1 MALGFNVSARNAF
14 LATIASL
21 VDAGTGAG
29 QLRLYSGT
37 RPATGAAITTQTLLA
52 TLTFSDPAFSAP
64 SNGSMTANSIGSDLS
79 ADASGT
85 ATWFRIVNSDGTFV
99 ADGNVGVFGSG
110 ADLELST
117 NVISAGG
124 SVSLVQATLNA
135 GNA

>member
-1 MALGFNVSARNAF
+1 MALGFNVTARNAF
-14 LATIASL
+14 LSTVASL

-29 QLRLYSGT
+29 LIRLYSGT
-37 RPATGAAITTQTLLA
+37 RPATGGAITTQVLLA
-52 TLTFSDPAFSAP
+52 SLTFSDPAFGAP

-79 ADASGT
+79 ADDSGT
-85 ATWFRIVNSDGTFV
+85 ATWFRIENSDGTFV

-117 NVISAGG
+117 NIITDGG
-124 SVSLVQATLNA
+124 SVSLVAATIVA

>member
-29 QLRLYSGT
+29 LLRLYSGT

-52 TLTFSDPAFSAP
+52 TLTFSDPSFSAP

-85 ATWFRIVNSDGTFV
+85 ATWFRITNSDGTFV

-117 NVISAGG
+117 NVISVGG
-124 SVSLVQATLNA
+124 SVSLVAATITA